1 MSAQEVAVIKKSGGA
16 VKRDLLLAGAQWR
29 GARPLVGLHDHRGY
43 VPMACPHRPSPPPF
57 LSLALVVFGPKV
69 WESGRTCPTFDRTK
83 HRHFQRG
90 LGPCSQHPTWFP
102 LFANPQNP
110 FRRHP
115 DSLSCPTYLPLAPR
129 KERLRLGARGER
141 SLLPA
146 ASFGWALG
154 YVSTA
159 AGGPKRPPTRA
170 PGLSLVPSGGVFSGP
185 HIGSSLLRQRALQGI
200 TASAE
205 E

>member
-1 MSAQEVAVIKKSGGA
+1 MAARLRARVQAQPLTRHGSFQASEDLLQLACRSKPWPAWLQAEMRSNWAGETGA
-16 VKRDLLLAGAQWR
+16 VAIYR
-29 GARPLVGLHDHRGY
+29 GAV
-43 VPMACPHRPSPPPF
+43 S
-57 LSLALVVFGPKV
+57 ALPRLEAPAA
-69 WESGRTCPTFDRTK
+69 W
-83 HRHFQRG
+83 
-90 LGPCSQHPTWFP
+90 
-102 LFANPQNP
+102 
-110 FRRHP
+110 
-115 DSLSCPTYLPLAPR
+115 SCPERAAALRGFVEEHLAA
-129 KERLRLGARGER
+129 EEAHLRAMEVLCPAEGER

-146 ASFGWALG
+146 TSFGWALG